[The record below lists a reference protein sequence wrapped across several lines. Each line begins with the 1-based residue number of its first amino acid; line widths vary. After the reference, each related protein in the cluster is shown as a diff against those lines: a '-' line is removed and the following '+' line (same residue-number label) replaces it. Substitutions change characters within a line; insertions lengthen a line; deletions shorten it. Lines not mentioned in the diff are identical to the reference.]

1 MEEGEEDMRHSKAPL
16 AVDKGQEDRHRAAG
30 TEATAPKV
38 PEEEAA
44 IPLVR
49 VVEEEALHQSVVQQ
63 VVVEQ
68 KRRLAGFDQQA
79 RQREGLDSQSVRT

>member
-16 AVDKGQEDRHRAAG
+16 AVDKGQEDRHRAAD

-38 PEEEAA
+38 AEEAA

-49 VVEEEALHQSVVQQ
+49 VVEEEALHQSAVQQ

-79 RQREGLDSQSVRT
+79 RQREGADSQSVRT